1 MIMSTMSEFPQ
12 RLLLNQLTCWNVARL
27 GYYRRWV
34 SFPSW
39 RCHRNTTLPSGRS
52 SGELYW

>member
-1 MIMSTMSEFPQ
+1 MSTMSEFPQ